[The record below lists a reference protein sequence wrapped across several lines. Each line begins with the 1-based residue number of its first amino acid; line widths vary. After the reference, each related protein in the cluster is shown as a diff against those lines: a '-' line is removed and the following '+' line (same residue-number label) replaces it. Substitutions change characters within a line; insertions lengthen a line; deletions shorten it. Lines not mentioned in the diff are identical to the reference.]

1 MYTPPATATN
11 VIVQKEYLHGLED
24 RVKRLEESFRNVR
37 SDVDGLTVR
46 VDRVPEARD
55 REVRGEVRS
64 AIHVSDLIGPED
76 SVDAMG
82 AISFADEEDSGFFG
96 MFLPVVYVAR

>member
-24 RVKRLEESFRNVR
+24 RVKRLEDCFRTVR

-46 VDRVPEARD
+46 VDRGPEAR
-55 REVRGEVRS
+55 EGVRGEVRD
-64 AIHVSDLIGPED
+64 AIHVSDLVGHED

-82 AISFADEEDSGFFG
+82 AISFADEEDLGFFG
-96 MFLPVVYVAR
+96 MTPCRLYVAR